1 MLNIQRPGV
10 VITGFALAG
19 AVSISTAGL
28 FLSHADPTSAEPN
41 RPIVLSVETRPITLQ
56 KSFIVKQTYS
66 GQVQPRRRSELGFE
80 SSGRLVQVCVDEGSQ
95 IETGQLLARLD
106 TQRLTAQ
113 RNELLAAQAE
123 AEANL
128 ALADVTLRRM
138 SSIVDKGGVSQQGLD
153 EARETQRAAKA
164 ALTLAKQRII
174 SIDIELEKSRLVAPY
189 AATVILRSADEGQV
203 LNAGQPILTLQ
214 ERTTPEIRVGIA
226 GRSLEQ
232 LEPGNTYPA
241 RWKNQAVMLKL
252 RALLPLRTA
261 TTRTVDALFDPLD
274 PPIGMLAGDLV
285 TLSLDSP
292 VAQRGSWL
300 PLSALTEGER
310 GLWSVYVATPLE
322 GQSKDSAATH
332 RIVRHT
338 VDLLYQSTD
347 RVFVRGA
354 LEPNQQVV
362 TTGLQRIVPNQQV
375 RIASVGR
382 AGT

>member
-10 VITGFALAG
+10 VITGLALAG

-28 FLSHADPTSAEPN
+28 FLSHADPTSTEPN

-56 KSFIVKQTYS
+56 KSFIIKQTYS

-138 SSIVDKGGVSQQGLD
+138 SSIVDKGGVSRQGLD

-241 RWKNQAVMLKL
+241 RWKNQTVMLKL
-252 RALLPLRTA
+252 RTLLPLRTA

-274 PPIGMLAGDLV
+274 PPAGMLAGDLV

-292 VAQRGSWL
+292 VAQDGSWL

-310 GLWSVYVATPLE
+310 GLWSVYVATPLA
-322 GQSKDSAATH
+322 GQSKDSIATH

>member
-1 MLNIQRPGV
+1 MLNIHRPSI
-10 VITGFALAG
+10 VIAGLALAG
-19 AVSISTAGL
+19 VVSASTVGL
-28 FLSHADPTSAEPN
+28 LLTRSDTASAEPT
-41 RPIVLSVETRPITLQ
+41 RPIVLSVETRPVTLQ
-56 KSFIVKQTYS
+56 KSFSVKQTFS

-80 SSGRLVQVCVDEGSQ
+80 SAGRLVQVCVDEGSQ

-138 SSIVDKGGVSQQGLD
+138 RGIVDKGGVSRQGLD

-164 ALTLAKQRII
+164 ALVLAQQRIATL
-174 SIDIELEKSRLVAPY
+174 DVELEKTRLIAPY
-189 AATVILRSADEGQV
+189 TATVITRSADEGQV
-203 LNAGQPILTLQ
+203 LEAGHPILTLQ
-214 ERTTPEIRVGIA
+214 ERTTPEIRIGIA
-226 GRSLEQ
+226 GRGLEQ
-232 LEPGNTYPA
+232 LEPGLTYPV
-241 RWKNQAVMLKL
+241 RWKDKTLRVKL
-252 RALLPLRTA
+252 RALLPIRAT

-274 PPIGMLAGDLV
+274 PPAGMLTGDLV
-285 TLSLDSP
+285 TLTLDSRVP
-292 VAQRGSWL
+292 QQGSWL

-310 GLWSVYVATPLE
+310 GLWSVYVAEPLNE
-322 GQSKDSAATH
+322 PRHDSDATH

-354 LEPNQQVV
+354 FESDQPVV
-362 TTGLQRIVPNQQV
+362 TTGLQRIVPGQQV
-375 RIASVGR
+375 RLAPTGGDR
-382 AGT
+382 T

>member
-10 VITGFALAG
+10 VITGLALAG
-19 AVSISTAGL
+19 VISVSTAGL
-28 FLSHADPTSAEPN
+28 FLSHADPASTEPI

-56 KSFIVKQTYS
+56 KSFIVKQTFS

-128 ALADVTLRRM
+128 ALADVTLGRM
-138 SSIVDKGGVSQQGLD
+138 SSIVDKGGVSRQGLD

-164 ALTLAKQRII
+164 ALVLARQRII
-174 SIDIELEKSRLVAPY
+174 TIDIELEKSRLVAPY

-274 PPIGMLAGDLV
+274 PPTGMLAGDLV
-285 TLSLDSP
+285 TLSLDSQ
-292 VAQRGSWL
+292 VVQRGSWL

-310 GLWSVYVATPLE
+310 GLWSVYVATPLA

-347 RVFVRGA
+347 RVFVRGV